1 MVSNIQT
8 DFILL
13 QNKGKYPNWY
23 LFCRMMKR
31 NIHKKYYSALIFIF
45 FDLFFINGE
54 VIFGFGWEKVRTDEK
69 DQQVLYRKFTP

>member
-1 MVSNIQT
+1 MLHDN
-8 DFILL
+8 
-13 QNKGKYPNWY
+13 GKSYNLN
-23 LFCRMMKR
+23 LFCCIMKEYI
-31 NIHKKYYSALIFIF
+31 NMKYYSALIFIF